1 MTRANE
7 PASLAAES
15 PPPPARSNAARVP
28 APCAGRAAL
37 AAALGVLVYSV
48 LSMLAVAGIIAL
60 AQGLSMSDTLL
71 DGVGVR
77 LATWGSALSLGV
89 LITAALDGHSWVL
102 VTAIVPIA
110 MLQFAYRRAFRQY
123 RERRQMERLYD
134 ASTAIRATVDPEVV
148 RHELVRAAYELL
160 PAKSARLVPPGPV
173 EGGGLRVSLDE
184 TTDIEVAPA
193 DGAAFE

>member
-1 MTRANE
+1 MAH
-7 PASLAAES
+7 AVGAGSGAFS
-15 PPPPARSNAARVP
+15 
-28 APCAGRAAL
+28 GRAAL

-60 AQGLSMSDTLL
+60 AQGLSMSATLR

-102 VTAIVPIA
+102 VTAVVPIA

-148 RHELVRAAYELL
+148 RHELVRAA
-160 PAKSARLVPPGPV
+160 
-173 EGGGLRVSLDE
+173 
-184 TTDIEVAPA
+184 
-193 DGAAFE
+193 